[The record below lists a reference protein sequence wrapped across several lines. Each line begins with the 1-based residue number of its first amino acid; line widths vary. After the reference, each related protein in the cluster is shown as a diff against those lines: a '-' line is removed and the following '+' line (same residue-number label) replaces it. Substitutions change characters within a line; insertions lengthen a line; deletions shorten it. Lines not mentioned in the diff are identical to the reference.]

1 MTLRGVYDR
10 YTPRPFTRGYP
21 MIAPYW
27 ADVDTRSGPGRVYYR
42 TTTNRY
48 LLKRA
53 KFEVES
59 TQRRSFN
66 PTRIFIATW
75 NNVGYYNRHYHLVSL
90 YSMRLSFRVVFTRNS
105 SLLFA
110 AKQLPGCNSYRWPQH
125 LCAVYLQ
132 GHPLDNWGC
141 FKRKEWLWWLRRSGR
156 YQLWCW

>member
-10 YTPRPFTRGYP
+10 YTPRPFTRGNP

-59 TQRRSFN
+59 TQRRYFN

-75 NNVGYYNRHYHLVSL
+75 NNVGYYNRRYHLVSL
-90 YSMRLSFRVVFTRNS
+90 YSM
-105 SLLFA
+105 
-110 AKQLPGCNSYRWPQH
+110 
-125 LCAVYLQ
+125 
-132 GHPLDNWGC
+132 
-141 FKRKEWLWWLRRSGR
+141 
-156 YQLWCW
+156 